1 MWFLFALAAPFFL
14 SLTNILDS
22 VIMNTYERR
31 PVVYLFY
38 AGTVM
43 TFMLLIFA
51 LFVDVRSMWIVPI
64 ILTSILGYVGDLWYF
79 RALGRID
86 VSVVN
91 AAWAILAMV
100 ISIGGF
106 FFFGERWTL
115 LQSAGAVV
123 VLGGILLL
131 SYWHAD
137 VSIVRTMGI
146 FLAMSLF
153 LAPMFLVQK
162 AAILAGDSAVAVGYW
177 RIMGTNIPNILVPI
191 FRREWREGV
200 RTLPSRVHA
209 DFFLVLTVVILL
221 WFVGTYAVVR
231 AYETGF
237 VSLVSIVGNVQPFF
251 VIGQSWLIAKA
262 LPRYAP
268 RELLTAQS
276 VGVKLTAFTI
286 VFLGLSLLAISR

>member
-1 MWFLFALAAPFFL
+1 MWFLFALTAPFFL

-22 VIMNTYERR
+22 LIMNTYERR

-43 TFMLLIFA
+43 TCMLFVFA
-51 LFVDVRSMWIVPI
+51 LFVDIRSTWILPI

-91 AAWAILAMV
+91 AAWAILAIV

-106 FFFGERWTL
+106 AFFGERWTL

-123 VLGGILLL
+123 VLGGILFL
-131 SYWHAD
+131 SYYHAD
-137 VSIVRTMGI
+137 VSIVRTMGL

-153 LAPMFLVQK
+153 LAPMFLTQK
-162 AAILAGDSAVAVGYW
+162 AAILAGDSAVAVAYW
-177 RIMGTNIPNILVPI
+177 RIMGSNIPNILVPV

-209 DFFLVLTVVILL
+209 DFFLVLPVVILL
-221 WFVGTYAVVR
+221 WFAGTYAVMR

-276 VGVKLTAFTI
+276 VGVKLTSFAV
-286 VFLGLSLLAISR
+286 VFVGLALLAMG